1 MKERPMVSTSDA
13 ALQSGLFAI
22 KESLHELQTALP
34 EVPPECFEIA
44 VLVLDD
50 ALHDAT
56 LWQPLPDEY

>member
-1 MKERPMVSTSDA
+1 METSDKT
-13 ALQSGLFAI
+13 LQSGLFVI

-34 EVPPECFEIA
+34 EVPSECFEIA

-56 LWQPLPDEY
+56 LWQPLPDEH